1 MKKIL
6 NERFSSL
13 LDMHQ
18 NTIENLLNR
27 NIEIKILECTL
38 NKKFRDDRV
47 FFSNSLVQANKKII
61 DLIVDN
67 KL

>member
-38 NKKFRDDRV
+38 NKNFRDDRV